1 VKVICKSKQE
11 LIAKV
16 FLLPTPN
23 LTEKLYI
30 VLLAI
35 LQEWKPNIILNDE
48 LKNKLCETLDY
59 QGANKWQLL
68 VNDINKLT
76 NIHKE
81 IGTISSPLIMPNF
94 SKKNKQRTLSL
105 HPELEK
111 ALSSKFTKLTVEY
124 TYR

>member
-1 VKVICKSKQE
+1 VKIICKSKQE
-11 LIAKV
+11 LITKV
-16 FLLPTPN
+16 LILPTPN
-23 LTEKLYI
+23 LTEKLYS
-30 VLLAI
+30 VLLAL

-59 QGANKWQLL
+59 QGANKWQTLL
-68 VNDINKLT
+68 NDINRLT
-76 NIHKE
+76 NVHKE
-81 IGTISSPLIMPNF
+81 IGNVASPLVLPNF

-105 HPELEK
+105 HPEIEK

>member
-1 VKVICKSKQE
+1 MKVICKSKQE

-16 FLLPTPN
+16 LLLPTPN

-48 LKNKLCETLDY
+48 LKNKLCEILDY